1 MFWQGIKCLLRRRP
15 VCHSTRLMYRYRWLY
30 NACLWRFCMLMPWF
44 LLFSDPHL
52 LHIAN
57 DCSKSKFTLTPK
69 HLKVLDNYLF
79 YFSYI
84 LLFSTIHLN
93 CVLLHFCHFLC
104 TFRSCLCKCPDYL
117 PLVVFL
123 EFTALNIVVQ
133 VRNLFPL
140 LFPPVFF
147 HPTRRCSSPIHGYVR
162 VQISQFRVK
171 QLYPVFATGHA
182 LSSHRP
188 FTPHLSIMI
197 CLVTRSFFFRILL
210 NDWTP
215 PGAMPEVMWCILVC
229 GCLLSTVMV

>member
-1 MFWQGIKCLLRRRP
+1 MGDIKRSMPWQGSLSKLGRTVTGVMFWQGIKCLLRRRP

-79 YFSYI
+79 YFSYV

-93 CVLLHFCHFLC
+93 CVLLHCCYFLC

-133 VRNLFPL
+133 VRNLFPFL
-140 LFPPVFF
+140 LFSFTLLDGVPLLY
-147 HPTRRCSSPIHGYVR
+147 TGMSE
-162 VQISQFRVK
+162 FR
-171 QLYPVFATGHA
+171 Y
-182 LSSHRP
+182 
-188 FTPHLSIMI
+188 
-197 CLVTRSFFFRILL
+197 L
-210 NDWTP
+210 NSGWNNYIQSLP
-215 PGAMPEVMWCILVC
+215 QAMPWAPTD
-229 GCLLSTVMV
+229 LLPRICP